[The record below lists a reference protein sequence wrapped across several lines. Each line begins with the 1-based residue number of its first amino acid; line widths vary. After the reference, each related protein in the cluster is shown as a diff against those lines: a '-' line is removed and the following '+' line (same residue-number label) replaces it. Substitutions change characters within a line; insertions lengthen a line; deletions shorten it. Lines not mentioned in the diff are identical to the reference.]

1 MAFTN
6 LNKVMEIQE
15 YLEEKDLTITE
26 INELINFLINKKT
39 KAKKIRRQNGNKNNW
54 TNYYR

>member
-39 KAKKIRRQNGNKNNW
+39 RQRR
-54 TNYYR
+54 

>member
-39 KAKKIRRQNGNKNNW
+39 KAKKIRRQNGNKNN
-54 TNYYR
+54 